1 MGAPVVHWEINAR
14 DARRLQRFYASLFD
28 WTVDTDN
35 PLRYGMVLTKAGTGI
50 NGGIGQNDPFTPAP
64 GVTFYVQVH
73 DPEAALDRAV
83 SLGAKVITPVTE
95 IPGMVTFALFQ
106 DPEGNII
113 GLLKEQI
120 RAVPARLARRKATAR
135 KRPAGGKAAAK
146 PKARSTKPR
155 STKG

>member
-14 DARRLQRFYASLFD
+14 DARRLQKFYSALFG
-28 WTVDTDN
+28 WMVDTDN
-35 PLRYGMVLTKAGTGI
+35 PLRYGMVLTNAGSGI

-95 IPGMVTFALFQ
+95 VPGMVTFALFQ

-113 GLLKEQI
+113 GLLKELQI
-120 RAVPARLARRKATAR
+120 EAVPARVAKRTVSPRKGSARAKGKKTQR
-135 KRPAGGKAAAK
+135 KRP
-146 PKARSTKPR
+146 
-155 STKG
+155 

>member
-113 GLLKEQI
+113 GLLKELQI
-120 RAVPARLARRKATAR
+120 RAVPARAARRKATGH
-135 KRPAGGKAAAK
+135 KRLTGAKAKTRTKGKAK
-146 PKARSTKPR
+146 RV
-155 STKG
+155 

>member
-14 DARRLQRFYASLFD
+14 DARRLQQFYASLFD

-64 GVTFYVQVH
+64 GVTFYVQVR

-95 IPGMVTFALFQ
+95 VPGMVTFALFQ
-106 DPEGNII
+106 DPEGNVI
-113 GLLKEQI
+113 GLLKELQI
-120 RAVPARLARRKATAR
+120 RAVPARGARRKSAGRKRQAKGTAR
-135 KRPAGGKAAAK
+135 T
-146 PKARSTKPR
+146 RSD
-155 STKG
+155 S

>member
-14 DARRLQRFYASLFD
+14 DARRLQKFYAGLFD
-28 WTVDTDN
+28 WTIDTDN

-95 IPGMVTFALFQ
+95 IPDMVTFALFQ
-106 DPEGNII
+106 DPEGNVI
-113 GLLKEQI
+113 GLVKEQI
-120 RAVPARLARRKATAR
+120 RAVPARVARRRAPGR
-135 KRPAGGKAAAK
+135 KRPATAKAK
-146 PKARSTKPR
+146 TKSKARPR
-155 STKG
+155 KR

>member
-1 MGAPVVHWEINAR
+1 
-14 DARRLQRFYASLFD
+14 
-28 WTVDTDN
+28 
-35 PLRYGMVLTKAGTGI
+35 MVLTKAGTGI

-146 PKARSTKPR
+146 PKARSTKQR

>member
-113 GLLKEQI
+113 GLLKELQM
-120 RAVPARLARRKATAR
+120 RAVSARAARRKATGQ
-135 KRPAGGKAAAK
+135 KRLTGAKAK
-146 PKARSTKPR
+146 TR
-155 STKG
+155 TKGEAKRV

>member
-14 DARRLQRFYASLFD
+14 DARTLQRFYASLFD
-28 WTVDTDN
+28 WTIDTEN
-35 PLRYGMVLTKAGTGI
+35 PLRYGMVLTKAGSGI

-64 GVTFYVQVH
+64 GVTFYVQVG

-106 DPEGNII
+106 DPEGNVI
-113 GLLKEQI
+113 GLLKELQI
-120 RAVPARLARRKATAR
+120 RAVPARVAKRRARPSK
-135 KRPAGGKAAAK
+135 KAARAK
-146 PKARSTKPR
+146 GTPARSR
-155 STKG
+155 